1 MANFDSNYENLN
13 PAPGPA
19 IPSNTITA
27 SGNSGNINARNNAQ
41 NLRVQLNVTAV
52 SGTTP
57 SLTVTLQ
64 DSVDGGANWNN
75 LSPAFTPVTA
85 VGRQVINI
93 PAPYGYL
100 LRANYAV
107 SGTTPSFT
115 FQIDGVA
122 R

>member
-1 MANFDSNYENLN
+1 MGNFDSNYENLN
-13 PAPGPA
+13 PPPGAA
-19 IPSNTITA
+19 IPSVVVTA
-27 SGNSGNINARNNAQ
+27 SGTSGNINVRNNCQ

-57 SLTVTLQ
+57 SLTVTMQ

-75 LSPAFTPVTA
+75 LSPAFTAVTA
-85 VGRQVINI
+85 AGRQVINI
-93 PAPYGYL
+93 PAPFGYL
-100 LRANYAV
+100 VRANYAV

-115 FQIDGVA
+115 FQIDGIA